1 MKGRAVLVTGAT
13 QGIGLAIAVGAAR
26 EGAESV
32 VIASF
37 DPHKAPSAIAAV
49 EGAGAPCAFVEA
61 DLQEPH
67 APDAIFDFAVKRFGR
82 VDALVNSAG
91 ATDRGALV
99 DADLALWERLYAVN
113 ARAPFFLMQRLVNHL
128 RSRAAPGSIVNILS
142 IHAHGGSPPLAVY
155 ASTKAALAALTR
167 NTAHAHRFDRIRV
180 NAINVGWVD
189 TPAERQMQAVTL
201 GLGEQWLA
209 EASARQPS
217 GRLMTPDDIARLAL
231 FLLADAG
238 GPMTGAVVDQEQ
250 FVIGAFG

>member
-1 MKGRAVLVTGAT
+1 LKGRAVLVTGAS

-32 VIASF
+32 VIVGR
-37 DPHKAPSAIAAV
+37 DHRKAPSAIAAV
-49 EGAGAPCAFVEA
+49 ESLGAACAFVEA
-61 DLQEPH
+61 DLVKPD
-67 APDAIFDFAVKRFGR
+67 APDIIFDFALKKFGR

-91 ATDRGALV
+91 ATDRGGIL

-113 ARAPFFLMQRLVNHL
+113 ARAPFFLIQQLVKHL
-128 RSRAAPGSIVNILS
+128 RNRGAPGAIVNILS

-155 ASTKAALAALTR
+155 ASTKAALAALTK

-209 EASARQPS
+209 EASAGQPS
-217 GRLMTPDDIARLAL
+217 GRLLTSNDIAGLAL
-231 FLLADAG
+231 FLLGDGA
-238 GPMTGAVVDQEQ
+238 GPMTGAIVDQEQ